1 VLFQPH
7 RYTRTQALF
16 EDFTT
21 AFYQSDV
28 LIVTDI
34 YAASEP
40 PIPGVHA
47 EKLATAIQE
56 HGHGNI
62 RYIPNHL
69 ELPTMLTEEVQEG
82 DVVLT
87 LGAGN
92 IWQAGEA
99 LLEKLKE
106 RKEADS

>member
-7 RYTRTQALF
+7 RFTRTQALF

-34 YAASEP
+34 YPASET

-62 RYIPNHL
+62 RYIPNPVDVIPVL
-69 ELPTMLTEEVQEG
+69 LEEVREK
-82 DVVLT
+82 DVLLT

-92 IWQAGEA
+92 IWQTGE
-99 LLEKLKE
+99 EFLKRLQE
-106 RKEADS
+106 REGSK